1 LVDITKVNFSDIINT
16 ILYIVY
22 CMAGKKANEPRVQM
36 RVPISFRDAV
46 LKEAHAAGF
55 DATTYLE
62 GKRVVPA

>member
-1 LVDITKVNFSDIINT
+1 
-16 ILYIVY
+16 
-22 CMAGKKANEPRVQM
+22 MAGKKANEPRVQM